1 MSTTTENINKNLI
14 NLKSQEKAVNKAY
27 DWLNDEI
34 GQDKKDTIK
43 KKQLFINEIKNGLG
57 EEILSSDQ
65 NPRVIEKPKESLVK
79 KFLNLFR

>member
-14 NLKSQEKAVNKAY
+14 NLKSQEKATNKAY
-27 DWLNDEI
+27 NWLNDEI